1 MELNNNIVKALK
13 TDFPIFKHNL
23 GLVYLDNAATSQRP
37 KQVIDAVSNFTERD
51 NSNVGRG
58 VYSLAER
65 AMKKYEGARK
75 VISNF
80 IGANQEEIIF
90 TKNTTE
96 SINLL
101 SYTLQSIIP
110 RNKNEILLTE
120 MEHHSN
126 LVPWQQMAK
135 RNGMQLK
142 VVKIKEDFT
151 LDLEDAKKKLN
162 DKTAIF
168 AFTYVSNVLGT
179 INPLS
184 EIVKLAKSKGV
195 ITVIDAAQAIQHL
208 PIDVKNIGC
217 DFLAFSGH
225 KMRCPNVIGVLYGRK
240 ELLEKLEP
248 FNFGGGMI
256 ETVDWQS
263 STWKSS
269 PEKFEAGTQNIAG
282 AVGLASSVDYMK
294 KIGIENIRNWEDQ
307 ILKYA
312 LKRLKEVPGI
322 KIYNPGADSSIS
334 LVSFTLPGIHPHD
347 VAELLNEKKIA
358 IRAGHMCAMP
368 LMSTIKEKGGVCR
381 ASLSFYNTFE
391 DIDALVDSLKE
402 IKEKFK

>member
-225 KMRCPNVIGVLYGRK
+225 KMLGPNGIGVLYGRK